1 MSVFKARYFDGQRSV
16 AHEVSVVLGGGA
28 LKIVG
33 RDVELRRLAQVH
45 EDHIGLVHV

>member
-33 RDVELRRLAQVH
+33 RDVELLLDPRRRR
-45 EDHIGLVHV
+45 GRR